1 MTAAGGAAAEKGG
14 KRGEW
19 RIACWLA
26 AVAALAYLPF
36 DHCHFSGTDEM
47 GVFEPAEALY
57 LRGDL
62 AVEEGKHRFPGRD
75 GRIYSH
81 FAIGQSILVV
91 PFLAV
96 GDALGRWL
104 PDPLVRAV
112 VGREQEGRILDTLET
127 PAIAAAT
134 FYAPLVSGLLVALF
148 YLFERGL
155 GATRR
160 SALIA
165 AGLLGATT
173 YVACHAVFFLRHT
186 TEALAVLGSF
196 AALHTW
202 RRGGRLRWLAI
213 GSLCA
218 SLLVL
223 IRVPAVVAGPALAGY
238 LLWTLRERARRED
251 APPWPRMLAAAAL
264 PALAIAAIHMG
275 VNFLKWGT
283 WIASPMLAQSPL
295 LRGSLL
301 QGLHGLLLSPGA
313 SVFVYSPLLLLL
325 PLTLPDFARRQRAEC
340 VTAVAIVASFL
351 ALCGPFLFWHGLWS
365 SPGPRYLFVAT
376 PLLMLPLGPWLD
388 GARRAWQWLLLAG
401 LALAGLVVQIGLL
414 AAHWRR
420 TVVLMGYQDEIATVP
435 FLFDAARS
443 PIVGCLRSLAAGEID
458 VYLWALWHGV
468 PGRAPQPGATVF
480 LLSLWALAMGLAI
493 RGLCRALGR
502 GRLVAP

>member
-1 MTAAGGAAAEKGG
+1 LSSAGGGG
-14 KRGEW
+14 ER
-19 RIACWLA
+19 RIATWLA
-26 AVAALAYLPF
+26 VVAALAYLPF
-36 DHCHFSGTDEM
+36 NHCHFSGTDEM
-47 GVFEPAEALY
+47 GVFEPAQELY
-57 LRGDL
+57 LRGDM

-81 FAIGQSILVV
+81 FAIGQSILVI

-104 PDPLVRAV
+104 PESVVGAM
-112 VGREQEGRILDTLET
+112 VGREPEERILDTLET
-127 PAIAAAT
+127 PAIAGAS

-148 YLFERGL
+148 YLFERSL

-160 SALIA
+160 SAAIA

-186 TEALAVLGSF
+186 TEALALLAAF
-196 AALHTW
+196 AALHRW
-202 RRGGRLRWLAI
+202 RRSRRLRWLAI

-238 LLWTLRERARRED
+238 LLWTLGERAHRDEE
-251 APPWPRMLAAAAL
+251 PVPWGRALAAVAL
-264 PALAIAAIHMG
+264 PALGVAAIHLG
-275 VNFLKWGT
+275 VNQVKWGT

-295 LRGSLL
+295 LSGSLID
-301 QGLHGLLLSPGA
+301 GLHGLLLSPGA

-325 PLTLPDFARRQRAEC
+325 PLTLPEFYRRHRAEC
-340 VTAVAIVASFL
+340 VTALAIVASFL
-351 ALCGPFLFWHGLWS
+351 GLCGTFLFWHGLWS

-388 GARRAWQWLLLAG
+388 GARRTWQWLAVGG
-401 LALAGLVVQIGLL
+401 LALAGLVVQIPLL
-414 AAHWRR
+414 MAHWRR
-420 TVVLMGYQDEIATVP
+420 TVVLMDYQDEIATVP

-443 PIVGCLRSLAAGEID
+443 PVVGCLRSLAAGEID
-458 VYLWALWHGV
+458 VYLWALWTGV
-468 PGRAPQPGATVF
+468 PGRDPQPGI
-480 LLSLWALAMGLAI
+480 ALALLAVWGLVVGLSVRGLA
-493 RGLCRALGR
+493 RALARPALGSE
-502 GRLVAP
+502 